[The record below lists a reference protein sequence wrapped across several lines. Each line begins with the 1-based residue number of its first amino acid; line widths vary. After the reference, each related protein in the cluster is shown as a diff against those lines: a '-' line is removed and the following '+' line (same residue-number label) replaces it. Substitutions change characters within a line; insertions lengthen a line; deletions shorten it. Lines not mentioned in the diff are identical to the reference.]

1 MTATPLD
8 HATDEEIIDAVK
20 RGDTSAFGILADR
33 HRRTLTTFFARQL
46 WDFNAAE
53 DGAQDVLL
61 KLFRFLGRY
70 EARARFTTFLIT
82 VARNHGIDRLRSR
95 RSAPRTVSFDDSD
108 GGDSAGVA
116 DRLEGDEPRPDD
128 IAAGHER
135 SAELRRAISALPET
149 QRAVLCLAAF
159 EGLAYHRIARRLAI
173 PLGTVKSRMHTA
185 LGRVRELMA
194 VGA

>member
-1 MTATPLD
+1 MAATQLV
-8 HATDEEIIDAVK
+8 HATDEALIEAVK
-20 RGDTSAFGILADR
+20 RGDSSAFGILADR
-33 HRRTLTTFFARQL
+33 HRRTLTVFFARQL

-82 VARNHGIDRLRSR
+82 VARNHGIDRLRAR
-95 RSAPRTVSFDDSD
+95 RTAPRTVSFDDSD
-108 GGDSAGVA
+108 GCDLAGVA
-116 DRLEGDEPRPDD
+116 DRLEGDEPPPDD
-128 IAAGHER
+128 IASDHER
-135 SAELRRAISALPET
+135 TAELRRAISALPED

-185 LGRVRELMA
+185 LGRMRALMA